1 MDMFLRLLLILLL
14 VFWVV
19 PLFRRSM
26 PGRRRPRADAE
37 VARDQRNRDEHLA
50 NLTRQDI
57 SDGEFEELP
66 PEK

>member
-1 MDMFLRLLLILLL
+1 MFLRLFFVLLL

-19 PLFRRSM
+19 PLVKRFMTRSRRPLPDASA
-26 PGRRRPRADAE
+26 PRRRPE
-37 VARDQRNRDEHLA
+37 RDDHLA

-57 SDGEFEELP
+57 SDAEYEDLP